1 MLARY
6 INDMDLVIGEIARV
20 LVPAGRAILVI
31 GDCTMR
37 GVFVSNS
44 KGFIKLAEEHGLE
57 HRGIKA
63 RPLPDNRRYLPP
75 PSSDRSGKRLQSRM
89 REEIV
94 LTLGFAR

>member
-6 INDMDLVIGEIARV
+6 VHDMDRVIGEIARV
-20 LVPAGRAILVI
+20 LVPTGRAIFVI

-44 KGFIKLAEEHGLE
+44 TVFRKLGEEHGLKVVSTK
-57 HRGIKA
+57 R

-75 PSSDRSGKRLQSRM
+75 PSHDLSGKRLQNRV

-94 LTLGFAR
+94 LTLGAA